1 MPDQQDSEPELS
13 PLTREAIAWLL
24 RLTSGDATV
33 ADADAFKHWYSQG
46 PDHAAAWSK
55 AVRLWR
61 ALGPALREQLE
72 EPQSSERTS
81 QTARW
86 HRSWAKGSF

>member
-13 PLTREAIAWLL
+13 PLTREAIAWML
-24 RLTSGDATV
+24 RLTSGDAMV
-33 ADADAFKHWYSQG
+33 EDADAFKQWYGQG
-46 PDHAAAWSK
+46 PDHGAAWSN

-72 EPQSSERTS
+72 EPKSSERTS

-86 HRSWAKGSF
+86 HWYWAKGSF